1 MKIETEE
8 EYKKAMSEIDEKWDE
23 MELETLE
30 TEKGKQFSELS
41 KAVQEYEEIHYP
53 IPEPD
58 EEPENID
65 GMTDWRETQN

>member
-30 TEKGKQFSELS
+30 TERGKQFLELC
-41 KAVQEYEEIHYP
+41 KAVQEYENIHYP
-53 IPEPD
+53 ILDSGENGTEAEP
-58 EEPENID
+58 N
-65 GMTDWRETQN
+65 